1 MSFYAHLCFN
11 LLFAAPNSCTRIMFS
26 RCGLVSHIR
35 TRSTIRIH
43 EAMTVSDLR
52 AAVLAK
58 SKAKISPE
66 CYGICAEKPSGIVE
80 LPSAT
85 PAFQVDAAATL
96 AHSAHLPAC
105 LLSAFVKDILLYSY
119 EGEREREARD
129 VHLPPIYICLFV
141 RTCLLVVHRGQR
153 LFSNMPWHTCSP
165 PPFFFFFSFYNI
177 QHTTHNTQHTTAA

>member
-1 MSFYAHLCFN
+1 
-11 LLFAAPNSCTRIMFS
+11 MFS

-119 EGEREREARD
+119 EGEREKLATSIY
-129 VHLPPIYICLFV
+129 PPSTFASLYEPACLSFTV
-141 RTCLLVVHRGQR
+141 GSASSPTCHGT
-153 LFSNMPWHTCSP
+153 PAHP
-165 PPFFFFFSFYNI
+165 PPFLSTPYNI
-177 QHTTHNTQHTTAA
+177 QHTTYNSCLTPR

>member
-1 MSFYAHLCFN
+1 
-11 LLFAAPNSCTRIMFS
+11 
-26 RCGLVSHIR
+26 
-35 TRSTIRIH
+35 
-43 EAMTVSDLR
+43 MTVSDLR

-119 EGEREREARD
+119 EGESERECNVTMFPAAA
-129 VHLPPIYICLFV
+129 VPAA
-141 RTCLLVVHRGQR
+141 
-153 LFSNMPWHTCSP
+153 SHTGC
-165 PPFFFFFSFYNI
+165 
-177 QHTTHNTQHTTAA
+177 